1 MYKVNPHIEYL
12 DQRSL
17 DRMYDEIA
25 LNEYL
30 RAEKEIFDEDSCLY
44 EYLECLLR
52 ELLENLSQERQVL
65 LHLRFW
71 KDLSES
77 EISYKMGLSL
87 SEVKWLLQDTLT
99 LLKGEILAAFTPSPP
114 PSKEDTCWYE

>member
-1 MYKVNPHIEYL
+1 M

-17 DRMYDEIA
+17 DRMHDEIA

-30 RAEKEIFDEDSCLY
+30 RGEREAFDYDPSLY

-71 KDLSES
+71 KDLSEP

-99 LLKGEILAAFTPSPP
+99 ILKAEILAAFTPPP
-114 PSKEDTCWYE
+114 P